1 MASAILPPLPAAS
14 IYCSVAATARYSIPP
29 AMMLAVAEQEG
40 GRPGLWRANAN
51 GTSDVGPMQ
60 FNTAYLKALSKYG
73 IGPGAVAMTGCYSF
87 DLAAWRIKRHL
98 ALDQG
103 DLWQRAANYHSRT
116 PRYNA
121 RYRLMLISRA
131 SYWADWLLRCTAISC
146 LVRQSAVVSGGDTQQ
161 GVSSPRSLSA
171 AEYVPRSVS
180 PSANR

>member
-1 MASAILPPLPAAS
+1 MASADLPTLPAAS
-14 IYCSVAATARYSIPP
+14 IYCSVAAAARYNIPA

-60 FNTAYLKALSKYG
+60 FNTAYLKTLSKYG
-73 IGPGAVAMTGCYSF
+73 IGPGAVAMNGCYSF

-98 ALDQG
+98 VLDQG

-121 RYRLMLISRA
+121 RYRLMLISRG
-131 SYWADWLLRCTAISC
+131 SYWADWLLRCPAISC
-146 LVRQSAVVSGGDTQQ
+146 LSPQSPVVSGGGSQQ
-161 GVSSPRSLSA
+161 GISSTRSLLA
-171 AEYVPRSVS
+171 AGYVPRSIS